1 MGHRATW
8 VTESL
13 KIWMQTLETVLCI
26 FGMAVDFRNQGT
38 EERHDISKRVQLAK
52 QTTFNIHIEIFF
64 TQFIPTLMTYLSG
77 GFCACKCIHLLNV

>member
-64 TQFIPTLMTYLSG
+64 YTVYTNFND
-77 GFCACKCIHLLNV
+77 LLIRGILCM